1 MATRSNAGQPVKCR
15 GCGAEIIFI
24 KSQAGKTVPCDP
36 EPVYVRQEPHGYTYL
51 TKDGRT
57 IFGTI
62 AGDADDD
69 PDANLLEA
77 YVSHFATC
85 PVGGKFR
92 KPRKSER
99 RRMIPPAGG
108 DR

>member
-1 MATRSNAGQPVKCR
+1 MATRANVTQPVQCR
-15 GCGAEIIFI
+15 GCGKEIIFI
-24 KSQAGKTVPCDP
+24 KACSGKTIPCDP
-36 EPVYVRQEPHGYTYL
+36 EPVYVRQDPKGGTYVM
-51 TKDGRT
+51 KDGR
-57 IFGTI
+57 IVFGEL

-85 PVGGKFR
+85 PVGGRFR
-92 KPRKSER
+92 RARKSER